1 LAFEQ
6 LLRRL
11 ENQIGEKEDET
22 SKQDLEL
29 LPLYVN
35 PESKIMKV
43 SEDAFSHLKA
53 LRRVNSTLK
62 RFNLSKN
69 EVRVYLY
76 LARFG
81 AQKALTI
88 AQALD
93 IHRTEVYKILNGLES
108 QGLVKRILE
117 RPLRFMAVPLEK
129 VLNNFI
135 EDRRRRVLQLE
146 KSRDLL
152 LDVWR
157 DLPQAGDVNIKKQ
170 TYQVLESRRQIWL
183 KIKELA
189 EECEDSF
196 FMVIKE
202 KDVIW
207 LYNTTLF
214 EDLEEVIARKGIK
227 VSLITNYSEEHGYL
241 PEGIEIE
248 GARIRF
254 LKKLDLP
261 SFFLSDDRE
270 IILILE
276 SGGNDISGM
285 WTNYTSMTKSYRM
298 LFHLLQKKLN

>member
-1 LAFEQ
+1 MAFEQ

-11 ENQIGEKEDET
+11 EDKIGETEGQAREE
-22 SKQDLEL
+22 DLEL

-35 PESKIMKV
+35 PESKIMRV
-43 SEDAFSHLKA
+43 SEDALHHLRA
-53 LRRVNSTLK
+53 LRKVNSTLK

-108 QGLVKRILE
+108 QGLVSRILE

-135 EDRRRRVLQLE
+135 EDRRRRVIQLE
-146 KSRDLL
+146 KSRDNL

-157 DLPQAGDVNIKKQ
+157 DLPQATDVNVKKQ
-170 TYQVLESRRQIWL
+170 TYQVLESGRQIWL

-189 EECEDSF
+189 EDCKESF
-196 FMVIKE
+196 YMVIKE
-202 KDVIW
+202 KDLIW

-214 EDLEEVIARKGIK
+214 EELEEEIGSRGIK
-227 VSLITNYSEEHGYL
+227 VSLITNYSKERGYL
-241 PEGIEIE
+241 PEGISVR
-248 GARIRF
+248 GARIKF
-254 LKKLDLP
+254 LEKLDLQ
-261 SFFLSDDRE
+261 SFFLSDDSE
-270 IILILE
+270 IILVLD
-276 SGGNDISGM
+276 SGGQEINGM
-285 WTNYTSMTKSYRM
+285 WTNYKSMTRSYRM
-298 LFHLLQKKLN
+298 LFHLLQKQLD